1 MSDPSEARI
10 RAHYAQLLAQHGD
23 GPAAAQ
29 YSSKASQEA
38 RYAILAQVAPLGGTH
53 VLDWGCGTGH
63 LATWLAEQRIDCRYT
78 GVDVVP
84 ELLGVARVKHPS
96 HRFGALDDFEGE
108 RFDWALVSGVFNNK
122 REDNLSFFQDNLR
135 ALWSRCDRGIA
146 FNLMSTWV
154 DYEDPGLWYARPED
168 VFSFMK
174 SLTPYVTVRNDYVV
188 KSSPVPFEF
197 AVYAYRLPSW
207 SPACG

>member
-1 MSDPSEARI
+1 MGRWLHRQTGMVMLLVCLLLGLLLFVWRLGSTGLVDETPPLFAASARALAARFDSGAQFVTGSFLPTGYRRLGGDGASETI
-10 RAHYAQLLAQHGD
+10 GD
-23 GPAAAQ
+23 GPSGYLQ
-29 YSSKASQEA
+29 
-38 RYAILAQVAPLGGTH
+38 LG
-53 VLDWGCGTGH
+53 
-63 LATWLAEQRIDCRYT
+63 R
-78 GVDVVP
+78 
-84 ELLGVARVKHPS
+84 
-96 HRFGALDDFEGE
+96 ALDDFDGE
-108 RFDWALVSGVFNNK
+108 RFDWALVSGVFNNR

-154 DYEDPGLWYARPED
+154 DYQDPGLWYARPED
-168 VFSFMK
+168 VFAFMK